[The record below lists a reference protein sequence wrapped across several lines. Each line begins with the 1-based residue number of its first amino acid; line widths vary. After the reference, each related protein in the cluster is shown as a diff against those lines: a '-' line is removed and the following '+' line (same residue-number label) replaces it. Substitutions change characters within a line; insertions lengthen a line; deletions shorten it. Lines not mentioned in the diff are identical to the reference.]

1 MKRYIKAAVE
11 QFSAMPNPQLEELVR
26 SSMTSPRD
34 LVAILNYAESP
45 EGHEQLD
52 YLWQRSIVQGVLMNR
67 NTPEEILRKYWDKG
81 VSDDILA
88 VCMNPS
94 VPKDLLLKY
103 VSHPGSR
110 SEVALNPNLPE
121 EAVQIILNRKY
132 YTKESRDGWVQ
143 RLAKNPSVSMDIR
156 KQIANDYPNKET
168 GFEIY
173 LDHAISTQDRD
184 VIADTAEQLITSQGY
199 KYNGIDG
206 EDICL
211 YIFSSWIPSEAD
223 ADTVLVTLVDTLEAL
238 GYSVTDN
245 FYGDL

>member
-1 MKRYIKAAVE
+1 MKKYIKAAVE
-11 QFSAMPNPQLEELVR
+11 QFSAMSNQQLSELVR
-26 SSMTSPRD
+26 SSMISPRD

-45 EGHEQLD
+45 EAGKRLG

-81 VSDDILA
+81 RYDELLA
-88 VCMNPS
+88 ICMNPKA
-94 VPKDLLLKY
+94 PADLLLEY
-103 VSHPGSR
+103 VSDPGSR

-132 YTKESRDGWVQ
+132 YTKESRDEWMQ
-143 RLAKNPSVSMDIR
+143 RLAKNPSVSRDIR

-168 GFEIY
+168 GLEIY
-173 LDHAISTQDRD
+173 LDRAISTQDRD

-199 KYNGIDG
+199 RYNGIDG
-206 EDICL
+206 EDNCL
-211 YIFSSWIPSEAD
+211 YIYSSWIPCEAD
-223 ADTVLVTLVDTLEAL
+223 ADTVLVTLVDKLEAL
-238 GYSVTDN
+238 GYIVTDN